1 MKAYLLYRDQDI
13 DLQRP
18 LPWNEEALTKDL
30 ALNTL
35 FNAMARG
42 DKFVFEVARNV
53 ILSGLDNDLATIR
66 YRQKILQDC
75 LNHPAVVREL
85 YAVAVEAME
94 KEKKH
99 YYFSLWRHP
108 EWLLRGSIELLE
120 MFLGMVKKLRKIADS
135 HADKFVSEG
144 WTAFF
149 ATLQRELSDE
159 YFFRVRYH
167 LEQLKFRNGVLLS
180 AGLGKG
186 NKGTNYVLHILRQPH
201 HRRWEWLTWLVT
213 EWLKQLFRWEWLA
226 RRFGRRPSVFEF
238 TLHPRDESGA
248 KALAELR
255 DRGISLVAIALTQ
268 SKDHVRSFFDML
280 RTELAFY
287 VGCVNLH
294 EELAR
299 KGEPTCFPL
308 PVAVEEHR
316 LSFRGLYDAC
326 LALSMDQRVVG
337 IDANAD
343 NKDLVMVT
351 GANQGGKSTFLR
363 SIGLAQLMMQ
373 CGMFVPADSFCSS
386 VCDGLFTHYKREED
400 TSMKSGKLD
409 EELSRMSD
417 IVDHITSHPMI
428 LFNESFAA
436 TNEREG
442 SEIARQITRALLE
455 SGIRIFFVTH
465 LFDLAC
471 SLEQRAARAALFLR
485 AERQADGQRTF
496 RLAEGAPLPTSYGPD
511 LYDRIFSAVSQS
523 QAVAS
528 VRSDS

>member
-1 MKAYLLYRDQDI
+1 MKAHLLHRDQDI

-226 RRFGRRPSVFEF
+226 RRFGRRPPVFEF

-294 EELAR
+294 EQLAR

-308 PVAVEEHR
+308 PAAAEEHR
-316 LSFRGLYDAC
+316 LLFRGIYDVC
-326 LALSMDQRVVG
+326 LALSLDQRVVG
-337 IDANAD
+337 NDANAD
-343 NKDLVMVT
+343 KQDLVIVT

-363 SIGLAQLMMQ
+363 SVGLAQLMMQ

-442 SEIARQITRALLE
+442 SEIARQIVSALLDNRVK
-455 SGIRIFFVTH
+455 IVCVTH
-465 LFDLAC
+465 LYELAHGFY
-471 SLEQRAARAALFLR
+471 ERNQGNVLFLR
-485 AERQADGQRTF
+485 AERQADGARTF
-496 RLAEGAPLPTSYGPD
+496 KLIEGKPLQTSFGED
-511 LYDRIFSAVSQS
+511 LYNSIFGALIG
-523 QAVAS
+523 
-528 VRSDS
+528 